1 MTHLLVYLARLE
13 ISLAIHLETL
23 GAFWAQRALD
33 RATAGSGKNSGTARR
48 DAK

>member
-23 GAFWAQRALD
+23 GAFWAQRAGA
-33 RATAGSGKNSGTARR
+33 RALARHGKNSGNFSG